1 VFSLVDPNWVSEAVR
16 EDPAAISLSA
26 RHGLERALDLAAWLD
41 IYRPQIVLSARA
53 TSATA
58 HPRQAA

>member
-1 VFSLVDPNWVSEAVR
+1 VFSLVNPSWVSDAAR
-16 EDPAAISLSA
+16 QDPAAISLTA

-41 IYRPQIVLSARA
+41 IYRPQIALSAPA
-53 TSATA
+53 SPTA